1 MVATGNKPYY
11 VVNNEGMLI
20 FVIAK
25 YKNSSLKT
33 GIFSKSSSFFPL
45 SKFMFYC
52 CVFQSSVTF
61 EDRRKQNYEKGRM
74 ELERRRRELQ
84 EKILKEKVRLE
95 IFRSAIVLEPLSR
108 LWILV

>member
-1 MVATGNKPYY
+1 
-11 VVNNEGMLI
+11 
-20 FVIAK
+20 
-25 YKNSSLKT
+25 
-33 GIFSKSSSFFPL
+33 
-45 SKFMFYC
+45 MFYC

-95 IFRSAIVLEPLSR
+95 IFKSAIVLEPVSR